1 MKDHIVGRLTNMILF
16 QYSEFLCPGNGKT
29 GMGITRGTVMD
40 KVSDEK
46 DKDKDND
53 NTSMEIIWGKDKD
66 KMSMGITQGPVIDK
80 VGQWSMSLQTT
91 N

>member
-1 MKDHIVGRLTNMILF
+1 
-16 QYSEFLCPGNGKT
+16 
-29 GMGITRGTVMD
+29 MGITRGTVMD

>member
-1 MKDHIVGRLTNMILF
+1 
-16 QYSEFLCPGNGKT
+16 
-29 GMGITRGTVMD
+29 MGITRGTVMD

-53 NTSMEIIWGKDKD
+53 NTSIQIIWGNQKDEDKD

>member
-1 MKDHIVGRLTNMILF
+1 MI
-16 QYSEFLCPGNGKT
+16 QYSEFLFPGNGKT

-46 DKDKDND
+46 DKDKDKD
-53 NTSMEIIWGKDKD
+53 NTSMEIIWG
-66 KMSMGITQGPVIDK
+66 
-80 VGQWSMSLQTT
+80 

>member
-1 MKDHIVGRLTNMILF
+1 MILF
-16 QYSEFLCPGNGKT
+16 QYSEFLCAGNGKT

-46 DKDKDND
+46 DKDND

-66 KMSMGITQGPVIDK
+66 K
-80 VGQWSMSLQTT
+80 
-91 N
+91 